1 MTTIAAKHVL
11 VTGGAS
17 GIGRGL
23 ALRCL
28 VMGADVTILDLGE
41 KSAEHV
47 LDEAA

>member
-1 MTTIAAKHVL
+1 MCWSPGERPVSDAA
-11 VTGGAS
+11 S
-17 GIGRGL
+17 
-23 ALRCL
+23 RCAVL